1 MKSYE
6 VLKDVFGF
14 TQFKVGQKEII
25 EAVLRKNDVLAM
37 LPTGTGKSLCFQLP
51 GYLLEGTV
59 LIVSPLISLM
69 QDQVEQLN
77 MIGEKRVVAL
87 NSFLTRHERSE
98 VFQRLAQY
106 RFLYLSPEMLNF
118 PFVKE
123 KLKEIKI
130 SLFVIDEAHCI
141 SQWGHDFRPDY
152 LQLGTIRHELGS
164 PPLLALTAT
173 AAREVREDIKTCLQ
187 LEHTEEFI
195 YSIDRPNISMVVEK
209 MNGLDDKKQR
219 VLELVQYLRK
229 PGIIYFSSKR
239 LAEEMADDLRTQG
252 IKGVAAYHGGMEQEQ
267 RILIQQQFLHDQL
280 QIICA
285 TSAFGMGVNK
295 DNIRFVIHFH
305 MPNQLE
311 SYVQEIG
318 RAGRDGKESVAIVLY
333 CQGDEQ
339 IHYQLID
346 YELPTDWQIHSFA
359 ALQNKDL
366 AISELEATETQIRFM
381 EHYFDQSNHPNH
393 SIDHVLKARNQRM
406 AHKINKINEMK
417 QWIEAINCRR
427 QHILTMFDENF
438 SEKLDVCCDRCGL
451 QLNMYKE
458 LERLMDEQSITWE
471 GILQQLLVNQPTYES

>member
-1 MKSYE
+1 MRTYE

-14 TQFKVGQKEII
+14 SQFKKGQKEII
-25 EAVLRKNDVLAM
+25 EAVLGKNDVLAM

-87 NSFLTRHERSE
+87 NSFLTQHERSE
-98 VFQRLAQY
+98 VLKRLAQY
-106 RFLYLSPEMLNF
+106 RFLYLSPEMLNL
-118 PFVKE
+118 PYVRA
-123 KLKEIKI
+123 KLKEIEI

-152 LQLGTIRHELGS
+152 LQLGTIRYELGN

-173 AAREVREDIKTCLQ
+173 AAREVREDIKKCLQ
-187 LEHTEEFI
+187 LEHAEEFI
-195 YSIDRPNISMVVEK
+195 YSVDRPNISMVVEK
-209 MNGLDDKKQR
+209 INGLDEKKQR

-239 LAEEMADDLRTQG
+239 LAEEMADDLRTLG

-318 RAGRDGKESVAIVLY
+318 RAGRDGKKSVAILLY

-339 IHYQLID
+339 IHYQLMD
-346 YELPTDWQIHSFA
+346 YELPTDWQIQTFA
-359 ALQNKDL
+359 ALQNKHD
-366 AISELEATETQIRFM
+366 LEATETQLRFM
-381 EHYFDQSNHPNH
+381 EHYFDPSIHSNH
-393 SIDHVLKARNQRM
+393 SIDRVLKARNQRM
-406 AHKINKINEMK
+406 AHKISKVNEMK

-427 QHILTMFDENF
+427 QHILTMFDESF
-438 SEKLDVCCDRCGL
+438 SEKQDVCCDRCGL

-458 LERLMDEQSITWE
+458 SEESMKEQTITWE
-471 GILQQLLVNQPTYES
+471 GILQQLLVNQYES